1 MHSLWTPQYAMPDHS
16 QPRANRSAERA
27 YSADAG
33 VAAQKATTL
42 AMSIT
47 AGTIFIQ
54 RHDLALTLSNRH
66 RLRNLLPWTLCPGT
80 WRCHRAR
87 WIGKPRKQGSV
98 RTAERLAGLSCH
110 PAEFH
115 HLCCLPVSLA
125 SWTDSVLDRVPLADP
140 ETRPPEGHRYW
151 RAGP

>member
-1 MHSLWTPQYAMPDHS
+1 MTTNLAVQVFLFANMETSTAYLTPMGPQYHRLATWFTLPIIVFS
-16 QPRANRSAERA
+16 LRA
-27 YSADAG
+27 
-33 VAAQKATTL
+33 V
-42 AMSIT
+42 
-47 AGTIFIQ
+47 FIQ
-54 RHDLALTLSNRH
+54 RHDLALTLSNRQ
-66 RLRNLLPWTLCPGT
+66 RLRNPLPLTLCPGT

-98 RTAERLAGLSCH
+98 RTAERLAGLSCD

-125 SWTDSVLDRVPLADP
+125 SWTDSVLDRVPLADA
-140 ETRPPEGHRYW
+140 ETRPPEGHRYC